1 MSTPVPYTLTSV
13 NKMGKHETSRDIL
26 STSSTTRS
34 TRDMLP
40 TSSTTRSTRDML
52 STSSTTRSTRDML
65 PTSSTTRST
74 RDMLSTSST
83 TRSTRDML
91 PTSSTTRS
99 TPPAQD
105 VCTRPRPS
113 RRREDI
119 IQIGVILPLAD
130 HHLWSLKMA
139 LPAITLAVEEV
150 NNNTSLLQGLSLVI
164 NARDSECSETIG
176 PLAAFD
182 MYVNQSADVFLGP
195 ACDYSVAPVARFSKF
210 WGIPV
215 LSAGALVAAF
225 KDKTEYRLLTRVQG
239 THAKVGQFVLHL
251 LKAFYW
257 SHAAILYDD
266 VTRSPNAEKRRC
278 YFTAEGIFHALFQHF
293 GWRPYN
299 KRFDE
304 RSPRVDYVELLRGS
318 SSRARGKQVELVL
331 HSTSQARVVCLDS
344 PRVDYVQLLRGSSS
358 RARGK
363 QVELVLHSTSQAG
376 VGLFG

>member
-1 MSTPVPYTLTSV
+1 MFGFISYKVDAIPHCHRSFNSAYRISYCSTRCITSCGQLSLLLWITSISSAAMSTPVPYTLTSV
-13 NKMGKHETSRDIL
+13 NKMGKYETSL
-26 STSSTTRS
+26 G
-34 TRDMLP
+34 MLP

-65 PTSSTTRST
+65 STSSTTRST
-74 RDMLSTSST
+74 RDMLS
-83 TRSTRDML
+83 
-91 PTSSTTRS
+91 TSSTTRS

-150 NNNTSLLQGLSLVI
+150 NNNTSLLQGLSLVV

-176 PLAAFD
+176 PLAAID

-225 KDKTEYRLLTRVQG
+225 KDKTEYRLLTRVQ
-239 THAKVGQFVLHL
+239 VSWIIVWHL
-251 LKAFYW
+251 TLTFKKKSKKKNSFRGVKKG
-257 SHAAILYDD
+257 LY
-266 VTRSPNAEKRRC
+266 
-278 YFTAEGIFHALFQHF
+278 LF
-293 GWRPYN
+293 
-299 KRFDE
+299 
-304 RSPRVDYVELLRGS
+304 
-318 SSRARGKQVELVL
+318 
-331 HSTSQARVVCLDS
+331 
-344 PRVDYVQLLRGSSS
+344 
-358 RARGK
+358 
-363 QVELVLHSTSQAG
+363 
-376 VGLFG
+376 

>member
-1 MSTPVPYTLTSV
+1 MFGFISYKVDAIPHCHRSFNSAYRISYCSTRYITSCGQLLLLLWITSIYSAAMSTPVPYTLTSV

-225 KDKTEYRLLTRVQG
+225 KDKTEYRLLTRVQ
-239 THAKVGQFVLHL
+239 VSWIIVWHL
-251 LKAFYW
+251 TLTFKKKSKKKNSFRGVKKG
-257 SHAAILYDD
+257 LY
-266 VTRSPNAEKRRC
+266 
-278 YFTAEGIFHALFQHF
+278 LF
-293 GWRPYN
+293 
-299 KRFDE
+299 
-304 RSPRVDYVELLRGS
+304 
-318 SSRARGKQVELVL
+318 
-331 HSTSQARVVCLDS
+331 
-344 PRVDYVQLLRGSSS
+344 
-358 RARGK
+358 
-363 QVELVLHSTSQAG
+363 
-376 VGLFG
+376 